1 MSEPVLCPCDSGLDY
16 AQCCRP
22 LHHGEP
28 ASSPEALMR
37 SRYSAF
43 VRDNADYVRA
53 SWHPD
58 TRPSELTL
66 EGGDQWLGLEIVDA
80 KQDGDAGQ
88 VHFRATHRDGD
99 GFAVLEER
107 SRFVRENDHCSI
119 WTASTLSRRSSPAAT
134 TPAPAAAA
142 ASSRSAAASESR
154 PFRPH
159 RNPPAQRR

>member
-107 SRFVRENDHCSI
+107 SRFVRENDH
-119 WTASTLSRRSSPAAT
+119 WFYLDGEHTV
-134 TPAPAAAA
+134 TPLKPG
-142 ASSRSAAASESR
+142 
-154 PFRPH
+154 
-159 RNPPAQRR
+159 RNNPCPCGSGRKFKKCCG

>member
-1 MSEPVLCPCDSGLDY
+1 
-16 AQCCRP
+16 

-43 VRDNADYVRA
+43 VRDNADYMRA

-58 TRPSELTL
+58 TRPAELTL

-80 KQDGDAGQ
+80 KQEGDAGQ

-99 GFAVLEER
+99 GFAVLEEH
-107 SRFVRENDHCSI
+107 SRFVRENDH
-119 WTASTLSRRSSPAAT
+119 WFYLDGEHTV
-134 TPAPAAAA
+134 TPLKPG
-142 ASSRSAAASESR
+142 
-154 PFRPH
+154 
-159 RNPPAQRR
+159 RNDPCLCGSGRKFKKCCG

>member
-1 MSEPVLCPCDSGLDY
+1 MSEPAPCPCGSGLDY

-28 ASSPEALMR
+28 APSPEALMR

-43 VRDNADYVRA
+43 VRDDADYVRA

-58 TRPSELTL
+58 TRPAELTL
-66 EGGDQWLGLEIVDA
+66 EGGEQWLGLEIVDA

-99 GFAVLEER
+99 GFAVLEEH
-107 SRFVRENDHCSI
+107 SRFVRENGHWFYLDGEH
-119 WTASTLSRRSSPAAT
+119 TV
-134 TPAPAAAA
+134 
-142 ASSRSAAASESR
+142 R
-154 PFRPH
+154 PFKPG
-159 RNPPAQRR
+159 RNDPCPCGSGRKFKKCCG

>member
-1 MSEPVLCPCDSGLDY
+1 
-16 AQCCRP
+16 
-22 LHHGEP
+22 
-28 ASSPEALMR
+28 MR

-43 VRDNADYVRA
+43 VRDDADYVRA

-99 GFAVLEER
+99 GFAVLEEH
-107 SRFVRENDHCSI
+107 SRFVREDGHWFYLDGEHIVTPFKPGRNDPCPCGSG
-119 WTASTLSRRSSPAAT
+119 RK
-134 TPAPAAAA
+134 
-142 ASSRSAAASESR
+142 
-154 PFRPH
+154 FKKCCG
-159 RNPPAQRR
+159 

>member
-1 MSEPVLCPCDSGLDY
+1 
-16 AQCCRP
+16 
-22 LHHGEP
+22 
-28 ASSPEALMR
+28 MR

-43 VRDNADYVRA
+43 VRDDADYVRA

-58 TRPSELTL
+58 TRPAELTL

-107 SRFVRENDHCSI
+107 SRFVRENDH
-119 WTASTLSRRSSPAAT
+119 WFYLDGEHTV
-134 TPAPAAAA
+134 TPLKPG
-142 ASSRSAAASESR
+142 
-154 PFRPH
+154 
-159 RNPPAQRR
+159 RNDPCPCGSGPKFKKCCV

>member
-1 MSEPVLCPCDSGLDY
+1 MTTCPCQSGLPY
-16 AQCCRP
+16 ENCCAP

-43 VRDNADYVRA
+43 VRDDADYVRA

-58 TRPSELTL
+58 TRPAELTL
-66 EGGDQWLGLEIVDA
+66 EGDDQWLGLEIVDA

-88 VHFRATHRDGD
+88 VHFLATHRDGD

-107 SRFVRENDHCSI
+107 SRFVRENGHWFYLDGEH
-119 WTASTLSRRSSPAAT
+119 TVT
-134 TPAPAAAA
+134 
-142 ASSRSAAASESR
+142 
-154 PFRPH
+154 PFRPG
-159 RNPPAQRR
+159 RNDPCPCGSGRKFKKCCG

>member
-1 MSEPVLCPCDSGLDY
+1 MSDLVPCPCGSGLDY
-16 AQCCRP
+16 TQCCQP
-22 LHHGEP
+22 LLHGEP

-43 VRDNADYVRA
+43 VRDDADYVRT

-58 TRPSELTL
+58 TRPAELTL

-80 KQDGDAGQ
+80 KQDGDKGQ

-107 SRFVRENDHCSI
+107 SRFVREDGHWFYLDGKHTVTPLKPGRNDSCPCGSG
-119 WTASTLSRRSSPAAT
+119 RK
-134 TPAPAAAA
+134 
-142 ASSRSAAASESR
+142 
-154 PFRPH
+154 FKKCCG
-159 RNPPAQRR
+159 

>member
-1 MSEPVLCPCDSGLDY
+1 MREPVLCPCDSGLDY

-43 VRDNADYVRA
+43 VRDDADYVRA

-58 TRPSELTL
+58 TRPAELTL

-80 KQDGDAGQ
+80 KQDGGAGQ

-107 SRFVRENDHCSI
+107 SRFVRENGYWFYLDGEH
-119 WTASTLSRRSSPAAT
+119 TV
-134 TPAPAAAA
+134 TPFKPG
-142 ASSRSAAASESR
+142 
-154 PFRPH
+154 
-159 RNPPAQRR
+159 RNDPCPCGSGRKFKKCCG

>member
-1 MSEPVLCPCDSGLDY
+1 MIESVPCPCGSGLDY

-22 LHHGEP
+22 LHRGEP

-43 VRDNADYVRA
+43 VRDDADYVRA

-66 EGGDQWLGLEIVDA
+66 EGGDQWLWLETVDA

-107 SRFVRENDHCSI
+107 SRFVRENGHWFYLDGEH
-119 WTASTLSRRSSPAAT
+119 TV
-134 TPAPAAAA
+134 TPFKPG
-142 ASSRSAAASESR
+142 
-154 PFRPH
+154 
-159 RNPPAQRR
+159 RNDPCPCGSGRKFKKCCG

>member
-1 MSEPVLCPCDSGLDY
+1 MIEPIAGPCGSGLDY

-22 LHHGEP
+22 LHRGEP
-28 ASSPEALMR
+28 VSSPEALMR

-43 VRDNADYVRA
+43 VRDDADYVRA

-58 TRPSELTL
+58 TRPAELTL

-80 KQDGDAGQ
+80 KQDGEAGQ

-107 SRFVRENDHCSI
+107 SRFVRENDH
-119 WTASTLSRRSSPAAT
+119 WFYLDGEHTV
-134 TPAPAAAA
+134 TPLKPG
-142 ASSRSAAASESR
+142 
-154 PFRPH
+154 
-159 RNPPAQRR
+159 RNNPCPCGSGRKFKKCCG

>member
-1 MSEPVLCPCDSGLDY
+1 
-16 AQCCRP
+16 

-43 VRDNADYVRA
+43 VRDNADYMRA

-58 TRPSELTL
+58 TRPAELTL

-80 KQDGDAGQ
+80 KQEGDAGQ

-99 GFAVLEER
+99 GFAVLEEH
-107 SRFVRENDHCSI
+107 SRFVRENDH
-119 WTASTLSRRSSPAAT
+119 WFYLDGEHTV
-134 TPAPAAAA
+134 TPLKPG
-142 ASSRSAAASESR
+142 
-154 PFRPH
+154 
-159 RNPPAQRR
+159 RNNPCPCGSGRKFKKCCG

>member
-1 MSEPVLCPCDSGLDY
+1 MSEPVPCPCGSGLDY
-16 AQCCRP
+16 GRCCRP

-43 VRDNADYVRA
+43 VRDNADYMRA

-58 TRPSELTL
+58 TRPAELTL

-80 KQDGDAGQ
+80 KQEGDAGQ

-99 GFAVLEER
+99 GFAVLEEH
-107 SRFVRENDHCSI
+107 SRFVRENDH
-119 WTASTLSRRSSPAAT
+119 WFYLDGEHTV
-134 TPAPAAAA
+134 TPLKPG
-142 ASSRSAAASESR
+142 
-154 PFRPH
+154 
-159 RNPPAQRR
+159 RNNPCPCGSGRKFKKCCG